1 MPFIVNWYG
10 MRKYTSPEKAK
21 LQLASYWR
29 MNNKVRD
36 AENIDHFVRAGYERL
51 YNIQQGDIWGTHI
64 LDQIAPVS
72 RENIAEFQGF
82 SYHEDVQFKNK
93 SSFLKGF
100 YKGGNRPQY

>member
-10 MRKYTSPEKAK
+10 LRRYTSPEKSK

-51 YNIQQGDIWGTHI
+51 YNIQ
-64 LDQIAPVS
+64 
-72 RENIAEFQGF
+72 
-82 SYHEDVQFKNK
+82 
-93 SSFLKGF
+93 
-100 YKGGNRPQY
+100 